1 MSFGSILAQG
11 RFFCQSVDLLI
22 CISISIYLFILMFN
36 VMLVI
41 VVPPFIQSI
50 GILLDA
56 EHITSV
62 EYVHNIFTLVFYN
75 K

>member
-1 MSFGSILAQG
+1 
-11 RFFCQSVDLLI
+11 
-22 CISISIYLFILMFN
+22 
-36 VMLVI
+36 MLVI

>member
-1 MSFGSILAQG
+1 
-11 RFFCQSVDLLI
+11 
-22 CISISIYLFILMFN
+22 
-36 VMLVI
+36 MLVI

-56 EHITSV
+56 EDITSV